1 MIELL
6 TGSFKEKS
14 IRNRI
19 LFTLAMILV
28 FRLGTYVTVPGVN
41 AAAIQELSQTGLFNL
56 LNTFGGGALQNYSIF
71 ALGISPFITS
81 SIVVQLLQ
89 MDVIPKLKEW
99 SEQGEVGRRKL
110 NSVTRYLTIF
120 VAFLQ
125 ALSISLG
132 FNSLT
137 DLGMI
142 INPGITTYIKIA
154 VIMTAGTMF
163 VMWLGEMITVH
174 GIGNGT
180 SLIIFSGI
188 VSRIPKDVMEIYNTQ
203 IRNAG
208 DEIIQS
214 SLLVIGLL
222 IGLVVL
228 LLAVIYMENARRN
241 IPISYSKRAVSSDEA
256 VLPLKVNSA
265 GVVPVIFASSFM
277 MFPQIIL
284 GLFTASSQ
292 SAKWYQVISNIF
304 NMQKPLGAILYVI
317 LIVLFTYF
325 YAMIQVDPEKASE
338 NLQKQNAYI
347 PRVRPGKATEDYI
360 THILIRLSTIGAIY
374 LSVISIL
381 PIIVSS
387 VWNIPSL
394 ALGGTSLLIVVGV
407 GLDVTAQLEGLLSKT
422 SYKGFIH
429 DYDPAYLNNKNNQ

>member
-6 TGSFKEKS
+6 KGSFKEKF
-14 IRNRI
+14 IRKRI
-19 LFTLAMILV
+19 LFTLGMILV

-71 ALGISPFITS
+71 ALGISPYITS
-81 SIVVQLLQ
+81 SIVTQLLQ

-125 ALSISLG
+125 ALGISLG

-137 DLGMI
+137 GLDMI
-142 INPGITTYIKIA
+142 VNPGLATYLKIA
-154 VIMTAGTMF
+154 IIMTAGTMF

-188 VSRIPKDVMEIYNTQ
+188 VSRIPQDIVEIYNTQ

-208 DEIIQS
+208 DELITS
-214 SLLVIGLL
+214 SLLVIGLFV
-222 IGLVVL
+222 GLVL
-228 LLAVIYMENARRN
+228 LMLFVIYMENARRE
-241 IPISYSKRAVSSDEA
+241 IPIRYSKRAVSSEEA

-277 MFPQIIL
+277 MVPQIIL
-284 GLFTASSQ
+284 NAFASGNQ
-292 SAKWYQVISNIF
+292 SAKWYQVISSIF
-304 NMQKPLGAILYVI
+304 NMQEPIGAILYVT
-317 LIVLFTYF
+317 LIILFTYF
-325 YAMIQVDPEKASE
+325 YAFIQVNPEKASE

-347 PRVRPGKATEDYI
+347 PSVRPGQATEDYI
-360 THILIRLSTIGAIY
+360 SNVLVRLSTIGAGY
-374 LSVISIL
+374 LTIISVL
-381 PIIVSS
+381 PIFVSS
-387 VWNIPSL
+387 VWNVPSL

-407 GLDVTAQLEGLLSKT
+407 GLEFTAQLEGLLSKT
-422 SYKGFIH
+422 NYKGFIY
-429 DYDPAYLNNKNNQ
+429 DYKPSVVSDK